1 MHVQSLHSFKQLS
14 WFLIAPISSL
24 DVCYPRIGFSLII
37 AFASFSYTANL
48 IIASAPRSAQI
59 ARRGGLLI
67 EYVYESKVSKL

>member
-24 DVCYPRIGFSLII
+24 DVCYRRISFSLII
-37 AFASFSYTANL
+37 AFASFSY
-48 IIASAPRSAQI
+48 IASVPHSVQI